1 MKDHEYKSG
10 VHVTVIGLFIN
21 LFLFGVK
28 LAGGVWGHSH
38 ALVADAIHSASDFF
52 TDLLALIGLKYLRK
66 KKDKEHHYG
75 HGKVETL
82 SAVLLGI
89 ILAGIGVIIADNA
102 VLNIYH
108 HRGLFPGKVAIFI
121 ALLSIVLKEVLFRFT
136 RHIGEKIKSSVL
148 LGNAWHHRSD
158 AFSSVAV
165 LIGVGG
171 AYIHPEWHILD
182 AYAAIVVSVF
192 IIWVGGQIV
201 WKGTRDIIDSAP
213 AAHILDRIEATAM
226 SAPGVIRFSQLRAR
240 YSGNKIIV
248 DFNIAVD
255 PDITVR
261 SGHKIATEVEGRILT
276 EIPEVMDVLVHV
288 EPTESD

>member
-1 MKDHEYKSG
+1 MKEHEYKSG

-38 ALVADAIHSASDFF
+38 ALVADAIHSVSDFF
-52 TDLLALIGLKYLRK
+52 TDFLALIGLKYLCK

-89 ILAGIGVIIADNA
+89 ILAGVGVMIAYNA
-102 VLNIYH
+102 FLNIYH
-108 HRGLFPGKVAIFI
+108 HRGLFPEKIAIFI
-121 ALLSIVLKEVLFRFT
+121 AFLSIVLKEVLFRFT
-136 RHIGEKIKSSVL
+136 RRIGKKIKSSVL
-148 LGNAWHHRSD
+148 IGNAWHHRSD

-165 LIGVGG
+165 LIGVGA

-182 AYAAIVVSVF
+182 AYAALIVSFF
-192 IIWVGGQIV
+192 IVWVGGQIA
-201 WKGTRDIIDSAP
+201 WEGTKDIVDSAP

-226 SAPGVIRFSQLRAR
+226 NAPGVIRLSQLRAR
-240 YSGNKIIV
+240 YSGNRIIV
-248 DFNIAVD
+248 DFNIEVD
-255 PDITVR
+255 PDITVE
-261 SGHKIATEVEGRILT
+261 SGHKIATEVEDRILG
-276 EIPEVMDVLVHV
+276 EMPEVMDVLVHV
-288 EPTESD
+288 EPTER

>member
-10 VHVTVIGLFIN
+10 VHVTVIGLFVN

-38 ALVADAIHSASDFF
+38 ALVADAIHSVSDFF

-82 SAVLLGI
+82 SAMLLGI
-89 ILAGIGVIIADNA
+89 FLASIGAIIAYNA
-102 VLNIYH
+102 FLNIYH
-108 HRGLFPGKVAIFI
+108 HKGLFPQKIAIII
-121 ALLSIVLKEVLFRFT
+121 ALTSVVLNEVLFRLT
-136 RHIGEKIKSSVL
+136 RHIGKRIQSSVL
-148 LGNAWHHRSD
+148 IGNAWHHRSD
-158 AFSSVAV
+158 ALSSLAV
-165 LIGVGG
+165 LIGVG
-171 AYIHPEWHILD
+171 ASYIHPEWHILD
-182 AYAAIVVSVF
+182 SYAALIVSFF
-192 IIWVGGQIV
+192 IVWVGSQIA
-201 WKGTRDIIDSAP
+201 WEGTRDIIDSAP

-226 SAPGVIRFSQLRAR
+226 STPGVIRLSQLRAR

-248 DFNIAVD
+248 DFNIEVD
-255 PDITVR
+255 PDITVK
-261 SGHKIATEVEGRILT
+261 SGHKIATDVEDRIFA

-288 EPTESD
+288 EPTEA